1 MSGCLLAKLV
11 VMEGG
16 GSVGPGLVGGPD
28 LADKWGK
35 WGHALL
41 GRSCMLGGF
50 AGVLLPS

>member
-1 MSGCLLAKLV
+1 MSVYLLAILQ

-16 GSVGPGLVGGPD
+16 GSVGRGLVGGPD
-28 LADKWGK
+28 LADNWGK